1 MLRAII
7 FDVDGVLVDSMR
19 FHADAWANVF
29 YEVNINI
36 TREDIYVLEGSN
48 ERAIIKAIFEKAG
61 REPEPWHFE
70 HLVNKKREIF
80 EFDQIKPFESVSG
93 CLKKLKRY
101 FKLAAVS
108 GSSRN
113 TVEKVMNKFFSF
125 CFEVII
131 TGDDLERG
139 KPDPTPFLKALAKL
153 DITKNECF
161 VIENSPMGITAAKR
175 AGIYCVAVAST
186 LEPDKLQH
194 ADLVFRDHTALFDFL
209 KNIIPK

>member
-29 YEVNINI
+29 SKVGIPI
-36 TREDIYVLEGSN
+36 TRDDIYALEGSN
-48 ERAIIKAIFEKAG
+48 ERAIIKAIYQKAG
-61 REPEPWHFE
+61 KEPEPWHLE
-70 HLVNKKREIF
+70 YLVNTKREIF
-80 EFDQIKPFESVSG
+80 EFDQIKPFKSIPDCV
-93 CLKKLKRY
+93 KKLKRY

-108 GSSRN
+108 GSSRSV
-113 TVEKVMNKFFSF
+113 VEKVMNKFFLG
-125 CFEVII
+125 CFGVII
-131 TGDDLERG
+131 TGEDLERG

-209 KNIIPK
+209 KNFIPK

>member
-1 MLRAII
+1 MVENII
-7 FDVDGVLVDSMR
+7 
-19 FHADAWANVF
+19 
-29 YEVNINI
+29 
-36 TREDIYVLEGSN
+36 
-48 ERAIIKAIFEKAG
+48 
-61 REPEPWHFE
+61 
-70 HLVNKKREIF
+70 
-80 EFDQIKPFESVSG
+80 
-93 CLKKLKRY
+93 
-101 FKLAAVS
+101 
-108 GSSRN
+108 
-113 TVEKVMNKFFSF
+113 NKFFPG

-209 KNIIPK
+209 KNLIPK